1 MKAGMKLAE
10 LAEELKRRSESKVD
24 YDLKTHNLA
33 MDPERGTIRIKNEG
47 EFAVSEHAHGQIAAR
62 LNVPKKYYDRMRV
75 DAPDLLATNVNH
87 WFNKQ
92 DEHRLVRTLDGS
104 IRAVLSAGYLCLDNW
119 DLARLAAQE
128 LQGIDAIVKSCQ
140 VTDNRLYIQAVTPK
154 LQGEI
159 RVGDVVQS
167 GIIISNSEVGLGN
180 FLVEPLLLRL
190 VCLNGLISNDHSMK
204 RRHVTRRME
213 GLGDD
218 GDRILSN
225 STKRKIDDAFWHTV
239 RDVIR
244 FGVSEDGFQTMRR
257 KFVESTEVKVKAE
270 PEDIVERVSVSYL
283 LTEGEKSMVLRN
295 YLKADDNT
303 KYGLVNA
310 VTAVAN
316 LDDISY
322 DRAVELE
329 RLGGE
334 ILEAPKSIWDKL
346 DATDEKKAA

>member
-128 LQGIDAIVKSCQ
+128 L
-140 VTDNRLYIQAVTPK
+140 
-154 LQGEI
+154 
-159 RVGDVVQS
+159 
-167 GIIISNSEVGLGN
+167 
-180 FLVEPLLLRL
+180 
-190 VCLNGLISNDHSMK
+190 
-204 RRHVTRRME
+204 
-213 GLGDD
+213 
-218 GDRILSN
+218 
-225 STKRKIDDAFWHTV
+225 
-239 RDVIR
+239 
-244 FGVSEDGFQTMRR
+244 
-257 KFVESTEVKVKAE
+257 
-270 PEDIVERVSVSYL
+270 
-283 LTEGEKSMVLRN
+283 
-295 YLKADDNT
+295 
-303 KYGLVNA
+303 
-310 VTAVAN
+310 
-316 LDDISY
+316 
-322 DRAVELE
+322 
-329 RLGGE
+329 
-334 ILEAPKSIWDKL
+334 
-346 DATDEKKAA
+346 